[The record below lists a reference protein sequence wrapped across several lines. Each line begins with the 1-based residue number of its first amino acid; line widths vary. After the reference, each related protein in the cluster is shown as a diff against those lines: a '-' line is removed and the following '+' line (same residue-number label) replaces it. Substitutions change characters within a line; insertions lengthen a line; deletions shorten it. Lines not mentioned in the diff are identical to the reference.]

1 MKEKNFLK
9 TFLFIL
15 LIVLL
20 LSITIP
26 WLIPISQAQKHKI
39 DFKPFYN
46 SEFVEIDGVKLHYR
60 TWLTEDKNKG
70 WILFIHGMGS
80 STYSWENNTVF
91 FYQNDYNVIAVD
103 VPPFG
108 YSDKNPELNN
118 SIDELSKL
126 LWNFTKI
133 FDNSGKWVLIG
144 HSMGGAIVQC
154 MSVIKPYKVSKT
166 VFVSPAMFKDL
177 SPQKDFSSFIIKI
190 PLIQRII
197 IIIGD
202 YFIITEKNVS
212 KMLLSAYGKEVPQET
227 VREYLKTFN
236 QKGFTTA
243 FVKTFGNS
251 KIIQNVNGLNFKTK
265 SLLFA
270 GVKDTW
276 VPYEKYKNIYEL
288 FPQMKT
294 VLIEDAGHCIME
306 THPNEFNK
314 ITLDFLRE

>member
-1 MKEKNFLK
+1 MKAKKFLK
-9 TFLFIL
+9 IFSSIFLTIL
-15 LIVLL
+15 LLT
-20 LSITIP
+20 ITIP
-26 WLIPISQAQKHKI
+26 WIIPISKAQKHSN
-39 DFKPFYN
+39 DFNPFNN

-60 TWLTEDKNKG
+60 VWLNGDKNKD

-80 STYSWENNTVF
+80 STYSWENNTDF
-91 FYQNDYNVIAVD
+91 FYQNGFNIVAVD

-126 LWNFTKI
+126 LWNFTRI
-133 FDNSGKWVLIG
+133 FDNSGKWILIG

-154 MSVIKPYKVSKT
+154 MSVMKPYKVSKA
-166 VFVSPAMFKDL
+166 VFVSPGMFKEL
-177 SPQKDFSSFIIKI
+177 TPQKNFSSFIIGI

-212 KMLLSAYGKEVPQET
+212 KMLLSAYGKEVPEET

-236 QKGFTTA
+236 QKGFAQA
-243 FVKTFGNS
+243 FVKTFGNA
-251 KIIQNVNGLNFKTK
+251 KIKQNVNGLNFKTK

-270 GVKDTW
+270 GGKDTW

-288 FPQMKT
+288 FPQIKT

-306 THPNEFNK
+306 THPEEFNK